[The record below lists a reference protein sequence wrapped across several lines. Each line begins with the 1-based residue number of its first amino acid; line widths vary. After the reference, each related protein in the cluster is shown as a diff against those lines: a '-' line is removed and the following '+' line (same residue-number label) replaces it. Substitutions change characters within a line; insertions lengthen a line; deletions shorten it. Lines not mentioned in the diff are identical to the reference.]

1 MAAEKDY
8 NEIANYINNNF
19 ADLDDFLF
27 VMDFDTRT
35 LLTSSLKKKSVI
47 RIIGI
52 LSKQYDISI
61 VDFLQ
66 IKSKIDGIDL
76 VEDIDD
82 LEEQKDELKDI
93 LGELGINQEE

>member
-27 VMDFDTRT
+27 VMDFDTHT

-52 LSKQYDISI
+52 LSKQHDISI

-66 IKSKIDGIDL
+66 IKSKIDDIDL
-76 VEDIDD
+76 VEDVDD